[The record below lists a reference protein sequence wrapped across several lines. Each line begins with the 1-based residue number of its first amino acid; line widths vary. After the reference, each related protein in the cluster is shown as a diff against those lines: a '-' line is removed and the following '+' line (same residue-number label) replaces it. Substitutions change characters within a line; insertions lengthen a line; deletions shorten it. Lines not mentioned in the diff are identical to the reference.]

1 MTRRTKQI
9 LLIITY
15 TVALLALFLN
25 LSALVPLLGRVCSML
40 MPVLVGLMIAF
51 VLNVPMKGIELALRK
66 LTSKRKGLSER
77 LPIRGLSLLLTL
89 GLILL
94 VIVLV
99 FTMVIPE
106 VAESIRSVDLAFQ
119 QKLPELLAWLSSQQ
133 INIAGLSELLQGL
146 NLEDLVNRLISGAG
160 PLLDSVVNV
169 VTSTFSVLSSGLIS
183 LVIAIYVLLSK
194 ESLSRQFKKLLYALM
209 KPQYA
214 DNICNVGRLINET
227 YTKFLGGQCVEA
239 CILGVLMLVV
249 FSIVGLPYGG
259 LVAVLAAI
267 CSFVP
272 YVGAFIACAVGAV
285 LTFLT
290 SPFQAL
296 LCIVVYLA
304 VQFVENQFI
313 YPRVVGSSVGLSPLW
328 TLVAVM
334 LGGELMGLVG
344 MVFFIPLVSVVYTL
358 LSGYVHDRLAQKNLT
373 IR

>member
-1 MTRRTKQI
+1 M
-9 LLIITY
+9 
-15 TVALLALFLN
+15 
-25 LSALVPLLGRVCSML
+25 
-40 MPVLVGLMIAF
+40 
-51 VLNVPMKGIELALRK
+51 
-66 LTSKRKGLSER
+66 
-77 LPIRGLSLLLTL
+77 
-89 GLILL
+89 
-94 VIVLV
+94 
-99 FTMVIPE
+99 
-106 VAESIRSVDLAFQ
+106 
-119 QKLPELLAWLSSQQ
+119 AWLSSQQ

-296 LCIVVYLA
+296 LCIVVYLV

-334 LGGELMGLVG
+334 LGGEFMGLVG

-358 LSGYVHDRLAQKNLT
+358 LSGYVHDRLAQKKLT